1 MGIMPREDI
10 EQRLAYLNLGE
21 DDLAC
26 LAELRPFV
34 DREADGFV
42 ASFYRH
48 LLTFAPTRQLLRDP
62 DVKDRLLLKQREYL
76 LSIVPPGLDAEY
88 VEERIRIGEIHERI
102 GLAPRWYL
110 GSYSLY
116 FSLLTPL
123 VYDAFGDDVHK
134 VSQAIVALQ
143 KILNFDA
150 QIAMESYI
158 ERRERDLEYTTRE
171 LAREGRRLV
180 LDYEEQGSVLRRT
193 TRRARAAE
201 ELASIATLVAG
212 LAHEIGTPMGVIQ
225 GHAKLLESAVEGE
238 DAEWRLKTIQEQIA
252 RISRIIQTLLNM
264 ARPRKAQRVPVQI
277 EPLLETTFSF
287 VSEKLSQ
294 SGIRVERNFEPVPS
308 VIGDPERLQQLFL
321 NLFINA
327 ADAMPDGGTLRVDL
341 GSSADGDLSIR
352 IADTGSGIPTEDLGN
367 IFDPFFTT
375 KAAGEG
381 NGLGL
386 MVCKGILSDHS
397 GSIGVTSEPGKGTR
411 FEILLPIP
419 PDRTRDEA

>member
-1 MGIMPREDI
+1 MTPREDI
-10 EQRLAYLNLGE
+10 EQRLAYLNLGDE
-21 DDLAC
+21 DIQL
-26 LAELRPFV
+26 LAELRPLLE
-34 DREADGFV
+34 RHADAFV

-48 LLTFAPTRQLLRDP
+48 LLTFGPTRQLLRDP
-62 DVKDRLLLKQREYL
+62 EVKERLLVKQRDYL
-76 LSIVPPGLDAEY
+76 LSIAPPALDSDY
-88 VEERIRIGEIHERI
+88 VDERIRIGEMHERI
-102 GLAPRWYL
+102 GLTPRWYL
-110 GSYSLY
+110 GSYALY

-123 VYDAFGDDVHK
+123 VYDAFGDDVHR
-134 VSQAIVALQ
+134 VSKTTVALQ

-158 ERRERDLEYTTRE
+158 ERRERDLEYTASE

-180 LDYEEQGSVLRRT
+180 LDYEEQGSALRRT

-201 ELASIATLVAG
+201 ERASIATLVAG

-264 ARPRKAQRVPVQI
+264 ARPRKAQRIPVAI

-294 SGIRVERNFEPVPS
+294 RGIRVERDFVRVPS

-321 NLFINA
+321 NLIINA
-327 ADAMPDGGTLRVDL
+327 ADAMPDGGTLRAEL
-341 GSSADGDLSIR
+341 GKSENGELSIR
-352 IADTGSGIPTEDLGN
+352 IADTGSGIPAEDLEH
-367 IFDPFFTT
+367 IFEPFFTT
-375 KAAGEG
+375 KASGEG

-397 GSIGVTSEPGKGTR
+397 GSIDVSSEPGKGTR

-419 PDRTRDEA
+419 PNRAHEA

>member
-1 MGIMPREDI
+1 
-10 EQRLAYLNLGE
+10 
-21 DDLAC
+21 
-26 LAELRPFV
+26 LRPLL
-34 DREADGFV
+34 EKHADAFV

-48 LLTFAPTRQLLRDP
+48 LLTFGPTRQLLRDP
-62 DVKDRLLLKQREYL
+62 EVKERLLVKQRDYL
-76 LSIVPPGLDAEY
+76 LSIAPPALDSDY
-88 VEERIRIGEIHERI
+88 VEERIRIGEMHERI

-110 GSYSLY
+110 GSYALY
-116 FSLLTPL
+116 FSLLAPL
-123 VYDAFGDDVHK
+123 VYDAFGDDVHR
-134 VSQAIVALQ
+134 VSKTIIALQ
-143 KILNFDA
+143 KVLNFDA

-158 ERRERDLEYTTRE
+158 ERREHNLEYTASE

-180 LDYEEQGSVLRRT
+180 LDYEEQGSELRRT

-201 ELASIATLVAG
+201 ERASIATLVAG

-264 ARPRKAQRVPVQI
+264 ARPRKAQRIPVAI

-287 VSEKLSQ
+287 VSEMLLQ
-294 SGIRVERNFEPVPS
+294 RGVRVERDFEPVPS

-321 NLFINA
+321 NLIINA
-327 ADAMPDGGTLRVDL
+327 ADAMPDGGTLRVEL
-341 GSSADGDLSIR
+341 GNSENAELSIR
-352 IADTGSGIPTEDLGN
+352 IADTGFGIPAEDLEH
-367 IFDPFFTT
+367 IFEPFFTT

-386 MVCKGILSDHS
+386 MVCKGILSDHN
-397 GSIGVTSEPGKGTR
+397 GSIDVSSDPGKGTR
-411 FEILLPIP
+411 FEIRLPIP
-419 PDRTRDEA
+419 PDRVREA